1 MISIQTIA
9 DIDAYVFLLRTN
21 KAIATRDQSV
31 KNFVVQDFDIK
42 DKKLKVSIVILLL
55 QLMFITIPIDII
67 SMLYLYRAEHS
78 TLYHDAGNSLLVNLT
93 GFIGVLATRKN
104 LN

>member
-1 MISIQTIA
+1 MILIQTIA
-9 DIDAYVFLLRTN
+9 DIDACVFLLRTN
-21 KAIATRDQSV
+21 KAIATCDQSV
-31 KNFVVQDFDIK
+31 KNFDIK

-78 TLYHDAGNSLLVNLT
+78 TLYHDAGNSLLVNRT